1 VTTFALVHGAWHGA
15 WCWERLVAPLRARGH
30 DAVAVD
36 LPCDDPAAG
45 LDAYAAVIVDALD
58 DAGENVV
65 LVTHS
70 LAGLVVPS
78 VAHRRPLRAAVYL
91 AAFIPLAGVS
101 MNEQFAA
108 AGEPILLFKGGRE
121 NDDQGRSRWTDVRAA
136 ADVLY
141 PDLAPADVQWAF
153 ARLRP
158 QAATSQREPS
168 PELPASLSTLSLVCT
183 RDQVMNPD
191 WSRRVTRERLGS
203 DPVEPATGHFP
214 MITAPDLLAD
224 ALAAAASRDWRG
236 PSASPSR

>member
-45 LDAYAAVIVDALD
+45 LDAYAAVIADALG
-58 DAGENVV
+58 DAGEDVV

-78 VAHRRPLRAAVYL
+78 VALRRPLRAAVYL
-91 AAFIPLAGVS
+91 AAFIPLPGMS

-108 AGEPILLFKGGRE
+108 AEPILLFEGGRE
-121 NDDQGRSRWTDVRAA
+121 TDDQGRSRWTDVRAA
-136 ADVLY
+136 ADLMY
-141 PDLAPADVQWAF
+141 PDLTPADVQWAF

-168 PELPASLSTLSLVCT
+168 PELPVSLSTLSFVCT
-183 RDQVMNPD
+183 RDRVMNTD
-191 WSRRVTRERLGS
+191 WSRRVTRERLGL
-203 DPVEPATGHFP
+203 DPVELDTGHFP
-214 MITAPDLLAD
+214 MITAPDVLAD